1 MKESGT
7 LRFLERGTCTA
18 QRSTSTA
25 LEAQL
30 VSMQTKVFVT
40 VAAGLSTRDEALE

>member
-7 LRFLERGTCTA
+7 LRFLERGIRTA
-18 QRSTSTA
+18 QHSTSTA
-25 LEAQL
+25 LEVQL

-40 VAAGLSTRDEALE
+40 VAAGLSIRDEALE